1 MLPSL
6 NLKLNLFSFSVLTL
20 VAWVIV
26 GYVNNAAL
34 PVSQVHRYMTTCCS
48 SQMVDI
54 LDFPRSPIKLAS
66 YSGKQCSPALPCLS
80 LRYICCSSLIAA
92 ILDFFIVSQI
102 NCN

>member
-34 PVSQVHRYMTTCCS
+34 PVSQV
-48 SQMVDI
+48 DI
-54 LDFPRSPIKLAS
+54 LYDHVLLLTDGGHF
-66 YSGKQCSPALPCLS
+66 GF
-80 LRYICCSSLIAA
+80 SSFA
-92 ILDFFIVSQI
+92 
-102 NCN
+102 N